1 MRTAKI
7 GRETAETRIALTLNL
22 DGWGTAKISSGV
34 GFFDHMLTLF
44 ARHSGFDLEVVCD
57 GDTFVDDHH
66 SVEDI
71 GIALGQAF
79 CEAIGDKTG
88 IRRYGEALIPM
99 DEALIQTA
107 VDISGRGYLG
117 FDLDIPSE
125 KIGSFD
131 TELCEEFFMAFT
143 RTAGI
148 TLHLR
153 QLAGKN
159 SHHIVEGAFK
169 SAARA
174 LRAATEIDPRFSDT
188 IPSTKGAI

>member
-7 GRETAETRIALTLNL
+7 RRETAETRIGLTLNL
-22 DGWGTAKISSGV
+22 DGCGTAKISSGV

-79 CEAIGDKTG
+79 RDAIGDKTG

-107 VDISGRGYLG
+107 LDISGRGYLG
-117 FDLDIPSE
+117 FALEIPSE

-169 SAARA
+169 SVARA

>member
-7 GRETAETRIALTLNL
+7 RRETAETRIALTLNL
-22 DGWGTAKISSGV
+22 DGCGTAKISSGV

-44 ARHSGFDLEVVCD
+44 ARHSGFELEVVCD

>member
-7 GRETAETRIALTLNL
+7 TRKTAETSISLTLNL
-22 DGWGTAKISSGV
+22 DGSGSSKIDSGV

-44 ARHSGFDLEVVCD
+44 ARHSGFDLEVVCV
-57 GDTFVDDHH
+57 GDTNVDDHH

-79 CEAIGDKTG
+79 SAAIGDKTG

-117 FDLDIPSE
+117 FGLEIPAE
-125 KIGSFD
+125 KIGTFD
-131 TELCEEFFMAFT
+131 TELCEEFFMSFT
-143 RTAGI
+143 RTAAV

-159 SHHIVEGAFK
+159 SHHIIEGTFK

-174 LRAATEIDPRFSDT
+174 LRSATEIDPRFSDS